1 MDIVPAA
8 SAKLVEALAIHDQVQ
23 VFVVL
28 QELDRESRHL
38 PYGDVDLDLDGVRGD
53 LPHSSAHRLL
63 DLGRVVVHQIHLSD
77 VSEKMDVVRGAG
89 DESRVQVVQTVRIEL
104 AQPLIH
110 SAKQIGSA
118 HV

>member
-1 MDIVPAA
+1 MCALVTGVQTCALPICMEHVPAA

-28 QELDRESRHL
+28 HELDLESRHL
-38 PYGDVDLDLDGVRGD
+38 PDGYVDRDLDGVRGD

-77 VSEKMDVVRGAG
+77 VSEKMDVVKIGRASCG
-89 DESRVQVVQTVRIEL
+89 ERVCRYV
-104 AQPLIH
+104 
-110 SAKQIGSA
+110 
-118 HV
+118 